1 MRRHTKT
8 HGTQNPGA
16 PLPSSAKRRQGPRQH
31 KSTKTSTSNVDD
43 ELIDELEGESSSG
56 TAKPQ
61 RRSQSKRRKVADHT
75 PVAGAGPSHP
85 AGSSRSGSDS
95 PASTMRAESMSTSI
109 LDASGSDDD
118 GLDQLLGDG
127 QQRRGR
133 GSPVYTSSDASGEED
148 DGVY

>member
-1 MRRHTKT
+1 
-8 HGTQNPGA
+8 
-16 PLPSSAKRRQGPRQH
+16 
-31 KSTKTSTSNVDD
+31 
-43 ELIDELEGESSSG
+43 
-56 TAKPQ
+56 
-61 RRSQSKRRKVADHT
+61 
-75 PVAGAGPSHP
+75 
-85 AGSSRSGSDS
+85 
-95 PASTMRAESMSTSI
+95 MRAESMSTSI